1 MELDEK
7 KMCEAVEPILE
18 YLSIT
23 LRSERFK
30 YQIEGYGENFTIE
43 LNPLD
48 NELDITL
55 NSSSLVKFD
64 SSKSSI
70 DSTSYERRLHKL
82 IEQSRIEYMRINM
95 LLGNINKLQYK
106 QKYILIYGALLK
118 KSIVSICKKL
128 NISNSSYYRLLHIA
142 KFNLALLLPETYQ
155 LKKSEKKE

>member
-23 LRSERFK
+23 LRSNRFK

-48 NELDITL
+48 NELDFTL

-106 QKYILIYGALLK
+106 QKYILIYGSLLK
-118 KSIVSICKKL
+118 KSIGSICKKL

-155 LKKSEKKE
+155 LKKSKKE

>member
-7 KMCEAVEPILE
+7 KMCEAIEPILE
-18 YLSIT
+18 YISIT
-23 LRSERFK
+23 LRANRFK
-30 YQIEGYGENFTIE
+30 YQIEGYGENFRIE
-43 LNPLD
+43 LLESLD
-48 NELDITL
+48 KELEI
-55 NSSSLVKFD
+55 NSTTSLLKFD

-118 KSIVSICKKL
+118 KSIGSICKKL

>member
-118 KSIVSICKKL
+118 KSIGSICKKL